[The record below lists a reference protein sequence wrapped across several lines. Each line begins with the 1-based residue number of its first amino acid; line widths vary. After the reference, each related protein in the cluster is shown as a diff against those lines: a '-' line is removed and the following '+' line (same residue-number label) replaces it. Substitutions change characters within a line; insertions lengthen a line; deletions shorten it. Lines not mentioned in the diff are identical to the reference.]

1 MSEDLKIIAGLS
13 GPYKGKRIKVKKT
26 TISVGT
32 NRKCDITIKGEYV
45 SDLHAIIKKRE
56 DNVWIVQNNS
66 VNGTLVNGERA
77 DLKVLVEGDR
87 IQVGSE
93 SLFEVSFDAAKKKA
107 PKAEGEQG
115 DSGSKRPLIIAG
127 VGVYLL
133 LMVGVVL
140 FLMSKDDAA
149 VPSAINH
156 ADMAPLIENT
166 TAFLMSPG
174 PVMSPGDRRLAARQ
188 FGAMSTDYYKLQSLV
203 AEKGS
208 AAEIERMS
216 QEIISGIEKALFRA
230 WQFEQRLQY
239 ELALAELEKV
249 FSFVPDVRSPSA
261 EYALQKISEIKAR
274 SSDE

>member
-1 MSEDLKIIAGLS
+1 MSEDLKIIAGLA

-26 TISVGT
+26 TLSVGT
-32 NRKCDITIKGEYV
+32 NRKCDITLKGEYV
-45 SDLHAIIKKRE
+45 SDLHAVIKKRE

-77 DLKVLVEGDR
+77 DLKVLAEGDR

-107 PKAEGEQG
+107 PKVAGEEGE
-115 DSGSKRPLIIAG
+115 SGSKRPLIFAG

-140 FLMSKDDAA
+140 FLMNRDEAA
-149 VPSAINH
+149 EPAMISH
-156 ADMAPLIENT
+156 GDMAPLVEQT
-166 TAFLMSPG
+166 SAFLMSPG
-174 PVMSPGDRRLAARQ
+174 LGMPTVNRRHVANSSGTL
-188 FGAMSTDYYKLQSLV
+188 GADYYTLQSLV

-208 AAEIERMS
+208 ETEIERLIL
-216 QEIISGIEKALFRA
+216 QITSGIEKALFRA

-249 FSFVPDVRSPSA
+249 FLLVPDVRSPSA